1 MSVSKV
7 YLSVVKPY
15 VNANKKFN
23 PNFTAQ
29 QSTSVFDSNKKNS
42 NKSLL
47 FGLGLLAL
55 GTLVYWKR
63 EALGLSRT
71 IKVVAKKTNTELEA
85 KIKQLKITYM
95 SDAHRVLGEN
105 THNNIVNLSAIEPA
119 AAMRSASKTEHEP
132 FHQAASWIEE
142 AYKDAYS
149 KAELR
154 DGNNILNYIYKRVA
168 SENNTLA
175 KMYAQMPKD
184 EAQIRVK
191 LFAVEATEK
200 DKHIGLTVDKFVDY
214 MINKLVPKAKQDLI
228 DKV

>member
-7 YLSVVKPY
+7 SLAFVKPY
-15 VNANKKFN
+15 KSNYKKNNPSFN
-23 PNFTAQ
+23 AQ
-29 QSTSVFDSNKKNS
+29 QSFSVLDVSKNNNKKIF
-42 NKSLL
+42 LTGL
-47 FGLGLLAL
+47 GVIALGLLVYFKRDAL
-55 GTLVYWKR
+55 GVNKK
-63 EALGLSRT
+63 
-71 IKVVAKKTNTELEA
+71 IKPIVKSSVKELEA
-85 KIKQLKITYM
+85 KITQLKNTYK
-95 SDAHRVLGEN
+95 SEAHRVLKEN
-105 THNNIVNLSAIEPA
+105 THNNMVNLSAIEPA

-132 FHQAASWIEE
+132 FHQAATWLEE

-175 KMYAQMPKD
+175 QMYAQMPKE

-191 LFAVEATEK
+191 QFAQEAMQK
-200 DKHIGLTVDKFVDY
+200 DNHIGLTSDKFVDY
-214 MINKLVPKAKQDLI
+214 MLNRLMPKAKQDLI